1 MSWLIKS
8 RAYMKLERAP
18 VNKNKA
24 KTKALFQEK
33 VSLHRQ
39 TTTIINNNNKHGEQ
53 LINHID
59 ARLDVDRYPCRKIW
73 QSAFF
78 YSLLLYREMLS
89 ATDIIYVRTIIKKI
103 YILCL
108 QGDSLKNKVY
118 AFYNALG
125 RFCLY
130 WTSFI

>member
-1 MSWLIKS
+1 
-8 RAYMKLERAP
+8 MKLERAP

-59 ARLDVDRYPCRKIW
+59 ARLDVDRYPCRKI
-73 QSAFF
+73 
-78 YSLLLYREMLS
+78 
-89 ATDIIYVRTIIKKI
+89 
-103 YILCL
+103 
-108 QGDSLKNKVY
+108 
-118 AFYNALG
+118 
-125 RFCLY
+125 
-130 WTSFI
+130 